1 MSDMP
6 PYEACN
12 ICIDLSVCLYAY
24 KLFVVKLFV
33 CPYIYIY
40 IYIYIIAV
48 KIWGRICMHSTVPY
62 VDQFHFPLVY

>member
-33 CPYIYIY
+33 CPYIDIY
-40 IYIYIIAV
+40 I
-48 KIWGRICMHSTVPY
+48 
-62 VDQFHFPLVY
+62 

>member
-12 ICIDLSVCLYAY
+12 ICKDLSVCLYAY

-33 CPYIYIY
+33 CPYIDIY
-40 IYIYIIAV
+40 INAG
-48 KIWGRICMHSTVPY
+48 KIWERTCMHSTVPS
-62 VDQFHFPLVY
+62 VDQFHFSLVY